1 MNVLLINHEKPPIGG
16 GGGVFTN
23 LLGKGLAALGQKVY
37 FLTIGARD
45 DIIEE
50 ASGYFV
56 ITINTNRK
64 NYANIKFDN
73 FLKFL
78 IKFPSAI
85 NRIIKDYNIDIVN
98 PHFIHTAGLAN
109 YLSGNKLNYIISAL
123 GADIY
128 DPTRYKFIRFF
139 MNMLSEKILTD
150 SCYIVLS
157 SQDMYERA
165 AANFPQFKSK
175 LKIIPHCINKDLY
188 VNLDKSESKKKL
200 NLDAEKKIILTVCR
214 LVDRKNL
221 NTALD
226 VIAELIKRGCNIEY
240 LLIGA
245 GPQKNEL
252 MQKSKILNI
261 ANYIKFLNYISDE
274 QLPLYYSAADVFFLP
289 SYHEAFGIAALEALA
304 AKTPAVCSTN
314 SGWSDFIINYKT
326 GFVCDDF
333 DGYVNKI
340 YELIT
345 YKKLWTELSE
355 QAAEYVLEKYDYRNI
370 AKEYL
375 KLYNS
380 VK

>member
-1 MNVLLINHEKPPIGG
+1 M
-16 GGGVFTN
+16 
-23 LLGKGLAALGQKVY
+23 
-37 FLTIGARD
+37 
-45 DIIEE
+45 
-50 ASGYFV
+50 
-56 ITINTNRK
+56 
-64 NYANIKFDN
+64 
-73 FLKFL
+73 
-78 IKFPSAI
+78 
-85 NRIIKDYNIDIVN
+85 
-98 PHFIHTAGLAN
+98 
-109 YLSGNKLNYIISAL
+109 
-123 GADIY
+123 
-128 DPTRYKFIRFF
+128 
-139 MNMLSEKILTD
+139 
-150 SCYIVLS
+150 
-157 SQDMYERA
+157 
-165 AANFPQFKSK
+165 
-175 LKIIPHCINKDLY
+175 
-188 VNLDKSESKKKL
+188 
-200 NLDAEKKIILTVCR
+200 TVCR